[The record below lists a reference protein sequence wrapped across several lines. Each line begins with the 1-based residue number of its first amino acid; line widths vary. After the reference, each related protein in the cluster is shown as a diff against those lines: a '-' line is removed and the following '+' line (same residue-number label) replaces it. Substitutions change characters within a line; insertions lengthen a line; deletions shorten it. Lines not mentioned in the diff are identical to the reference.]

1 MSRTKKQ
8 PVVRKPTKKI
18 ADSRRVRYGA
28 GNAPRVI
35 RPVDVATQD
44 SGKIRF
50 GAGNSPASL
59 RK

>member
-1 MSRTKKQ
+1 MSSKKQ
-8 PVVRKPTKKI
+8 KPVVRKPSKKI
-18 ADSRRVRYGA
+18 ADARRVRYGA

-44 SGKIRF
+44 SGTIRF
-50 GAGNSPASL
+50 GAGNCPASL